1 MRANSGGAV
10 VACPR
15 FLSLLKYYWVNEI
28 KMTDQQFMSL
38 VKWVVGVIV
47 VLVLLVGSIGSV
59 GTGNLGVKTRFG
71 AVTGSVLQ
79 PGIYMKI
86 PFIESVKKVNVQT
99 QKEQTDAQ
107 AASSDLQN
115 VSTKIAVNYAV
126 DPAKVVNLFS
136 TIGTNYKETV
146 IDPAIQEA
154 VKATTANFTAEELI
168 TKREQVSSD
177 VTTALKTKLAPLG
190 ISVSSISIV
199 NFDFSASFNTA
210 IEAKVTAE
218 QDALA
223 AKNKLAQVQYEAQ
236 QAVEEAKGKASALTI
251 ESAAINSNPQILQLR
266 AIEKWDGHLPQVT
279 GSATPFINLK

>member
-1 MRANSGGAV
+1 
-10 VACPR
+10 
-15 FLSLLKYYWVNEI
+15 
-28 KMTDQQFMSL
+28 MTDQQFMSL